1 MEIETLKELKKI
13 IKIEKKKYLNTEN
26 KHDYI
31 LKIIKN
37 NPDIKVWKFIKQMRK
52 TSYLYHNR
60 KKNIIYLV
68 RYLINVNI
76 MNRKGRKI
84 GIETGENVFDVGIK
98 IYHSQ
103 GIVINGNA
111 KIGKNC
117 RLYGDNCIGNNG
129 LSNECPMLGDNIKV
143 CVGAKILGDI
153 YLANN
158 ITVAAGAVVLKSCS
172 EENAI
177 LGRNSC
183 KNNWLQ

>member
-1 MEIETLKELKKI
+1 
-13 IKIEKKKYLNTEN
+13 
-26 KHDYI
+26 
-31 LKIIKN
+31 
-37 NPDIKVWKFIKQMRK
+37 
-52 TSYLYHNR
+52 
-60 KKNIIYLV
+60 
-68 RYLINVNI
+68 
-76 MNRKGRKI
+76 MNRIGRKI
-84 GIETGENVFDVGIK
+84 GIEAGENVFDIGIK

-111 KIGKNC
+111 RIGKNC
-117 RLYGDNCIGNNG
+117 RLYGNNCIGNNG
-129 LSNECPMLGDNIKV
+129 LSNKCPVLGDNIKV

-158 ITVAAGAVVLKSCS
+158 ITVAAGAVVLKSCL